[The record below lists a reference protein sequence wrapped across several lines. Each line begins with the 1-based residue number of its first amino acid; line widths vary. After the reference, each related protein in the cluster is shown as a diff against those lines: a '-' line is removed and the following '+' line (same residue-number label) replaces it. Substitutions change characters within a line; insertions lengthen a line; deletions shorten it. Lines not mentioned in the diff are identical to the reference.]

1 MAPRR
6 SASPSPAWPRW
17 RDVCGRPELQTG
29 VEFASPAAGSV
40 HAPQRRGLA
49 RDQVQLLVAWRHR
62 RELAHAVF
70 HQLPAYLDPGD
81 LLVINN
87 SATLPAST
95 ATVSSDGT
103 ALELHFAIRLESR
116 PLGGRAPPGRE
127 ARQSTLPPGAET
139 GMVLGLPSGGR
150 AELLVPH
157 GTPGRLWVAALDLP
171 APVEEWLARHGA
183 PIRYGYVPRDWPIDY
198 YQTVFATEPGS
209 AEMPS
214 AARPFSAELVTELV
228 SRGVSIAPITLHCG
242 VSSPEA
248 HEAPMAERFSVP
260 ESTADLVNGTRKRG
274 NRVIAVG
281 TTVVRALESA
291 ASDSGGVHAARGW
304 TDLVI
309 APQRPIRAVDGMIT
323 GWHEPAASHLAMLEA
338 VAGAEVL
345 ARSYRAALA
354 CGYLWHEFGDSHL
367 ILP

>member
-1 MAPRR
+1 MAPAARR
-6 SASPSPAWPRW
+6 APALLGPGGVMSA
-17 RDVCGRPELQTG
+17 DVAELQTG
-29 VEFASPAAGSV
+29 VEFALPRQLEASTPPEA
-40 HAPQRRGLA
+40 RGLA
-49 RDQVQLLVAWRHR
+49 RDQVRLLVAWRHR
-62 RELAHAVF
+62 RELAHTVF

-95 ATVSSDGT
+95 AAVSSDGT
-103 ALELHFAIRLESR
+103 ALELHFAIRLESDLWVVEPRLAAR
-116 PLGGRAPPGRE
+116 PASRPF
-127 ARQSTLPPGAET
+127 PGAET

-345 ARSYRAALA
+345 ARSYHAALA